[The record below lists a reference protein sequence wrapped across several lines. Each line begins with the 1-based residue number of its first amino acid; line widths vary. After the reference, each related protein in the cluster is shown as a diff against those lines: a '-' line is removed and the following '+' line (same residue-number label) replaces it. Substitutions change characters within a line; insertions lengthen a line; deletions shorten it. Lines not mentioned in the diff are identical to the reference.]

1 MNRENLFNKSKE
13 QDNHPVAF
21 NIRPLD
27 PIDSVE
33 PATTKPV
40 PENNKDGK

>member
-1 MNRENLFNKSKE
+1 MNRENFFDKIKE

-27 PIDSVE
+27 TAE
-33 PATTKPV
+33 PVKIKPV
-40 PENNKDGK
+40 PENKDGK

>member
-27 PIDSVE
+27 TPE
-33 PATTKPV
+33 TPTAKPA
-40 PENNKDGK
+40 PEKKDGK

>member
-27 PIDSVE
+27 TTEP
-33 PATTKPV
+33 PATAPA
-40 PENNKDGK
+40 PEKKDGK

>member
-1 MNRENLFNKSKE
+1 MNRDNSFSKSKE

-21 NIRPLD
+21 NIRP
-27 PIDSVE
+27 IEITE
-33 PATTKPV
+33 PATAKPA